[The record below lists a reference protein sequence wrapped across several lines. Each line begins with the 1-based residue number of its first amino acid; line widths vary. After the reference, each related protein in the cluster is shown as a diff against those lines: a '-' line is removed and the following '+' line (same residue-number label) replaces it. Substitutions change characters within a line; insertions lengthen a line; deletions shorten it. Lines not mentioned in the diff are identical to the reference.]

1 MQENYLISIVGK
13 QYVDGEKGEIQMTTL
28 GSYVTKG
35 KNRFIMYKEY
45 DEDNPSSKI
54 TSILKIEGNQKVT
67 LIRNGGQNSRL
78 ILEKGQRH
86 LCHYDTGYGSMMVG
100 VFANRIYT
108 DLTDN
113 GGKLEVS
120 YSLDINSGL
129 TSINEIFINIKEA
142 EQEDVKN
149 SSASAQ

>member
-45 DEDNPSSKI
+45 DEDNPGSRI

-86 LCHYDTGYGSMMVG
+86 MCHYDTGYGSMMVG
-100 VFANRIYT
+100 VFANRINT
-108 DLTDN
+108 DLTDT

-149 SSASAQ
+149 SSASNQ

>member
-1 MQENYLISIVGK
+1 
-13 QYVDGEKGEIQMTTL
+13 
-28 GSYVTKG
+28 
-35 KNRFIMYKEY
+35 MYKEY

-100 VFANRIYT
+100 VFANRIHT

>member
-1 MQENYLISIVGK
+1 MQENFLISIVGK

-28 GSYVTKG
+28 GSYVKKG
-35 KNRFIMYKEY
+35 TNRYIMYREF
-45 DEDNPSSKI
+45 DQDNPHAKV
-54 TSILKIEGNQKVT
+54 TSILKVEGNQRVT
-67 LIRNGGQNSRL
+67 LIRNGDQNSRL

-100 VFANRIYT
+100 VFANQISS
-108 DLTDN
+108 DLTDE
-113 GGKLEVS
+113 GGRLEVS

-142 EQEDVKN
+142 EQNDVKN
-149 SSASAQ
+149 SNANHP